1 MACQCPSGLP
11 ARRAVQTWYRLSTA
25 VSLNDKKNFT
35 LYLHIL
41 WTSIFSDGCSCCGR
55 CLLVFQCHHHLS
67 FAEFRRYIL
76 SRAKL
81 VSEMR
86 CWTKSTSGLGIR
98 CLIQVLDCSVI
109 TRWMILFKEML
120 RIDLCIVLVVCG
132 RYFSFALYIG
142 FLTVIILLE
151 KNKTMFIC
159 VYPSRKQNPS
169 KFLWQGFLIIRFY
182 SIRLTHLSCRTC
194 KQQRFLQGFFFFFC

>member
-1 MACQCPSGLP
+1 MSNSGF
-11 ARRAVQTWYRLSTA
+11 RLFCDHK
-25 VSLNDKKNFT
+25 V
-35 LYLHIL
+35 
-41 WTSIFSDGCSCCGR
+41 
-55 CLLVFQCHHHLS
+55 
-67 FAEFRRYIL
+67 
-76 SRAKL
+76 
-81 VSEMR
+81 
-86 CWTKSTSGLGIR
+86 
-98 CLIQVLDCSVI
+98 
-109 TRWMILFKEML
+109 MILFKEML

-159 VYPSRKQNPS
+159 VYHSPKQNPS

-194 KQQRFLQGFFFFFC
+194 KQQRFLQGFFLLEFELRMCCMPNHSPFARIWTEDVVCLISIPVPNLCQHTK